1 MTISH
6 NYFLQLAYA
15 NKLLVIANKKY
26 IFIMFIL
33 KEKRK
38 EKRKQKGKT
47 ALDCMQLN
55 YKKLNDILMLKL

>member
-1 MTISH
+1 
-6 NYFLQLAYA
+6 
-15 NKLLVIANKKY
+15 
-26 IFIMFIL
+26 MFIL

-55 YKKLNDILMLKL
+55 YKKSNDILMLKL